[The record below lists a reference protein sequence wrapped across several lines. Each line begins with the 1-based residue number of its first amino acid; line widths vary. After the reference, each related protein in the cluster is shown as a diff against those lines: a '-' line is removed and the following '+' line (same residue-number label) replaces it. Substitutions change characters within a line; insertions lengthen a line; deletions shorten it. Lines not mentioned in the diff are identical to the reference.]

1 MSLNEL
7 AKMFHE
13 QEKKSGFVGGADPN
27 SPELILSKLM
37 LIVTE
42 LAEAAEDV
50 RAKKMLVDVESG
62 GKPVGFPTE
71 LADALIRILGLCAFL
86 GIDIDSVVNWKH
98 EYNKT
103 RPYMHGGKAC

>member
-1 MSLNEL
+1 MTLNEL

-13 QEKKSGFVGGADPN
+13 QEKKSGFVVDQDPN
-27 SPELILSKLM
+27 DPNLILSKLM
-37 LIVTE
+37 LVVTE

-50 RAKKMLVDVESG
+50 RNGHTLVTIESG

-71 LADALIRILGLCAFL
+71 LADALIRILGLSAFL
-86 GIDIDSVVNWKH
+86 GIDMDSVVSWKH

-103 RPYMHGGKAC
+103 RPHKHGGKLC